1 MNCIKNMAG
10 LFLAL
15 VLDLDLLLEERHSRR
30 ALHQA

>member
-15 VLDLDLLLEERHSRR
+15 VLDLDLLMEERHSRR
-30 ALHQA
+30 GRT